1 MNTFIVAIGIFT
13 LVYVAIMTER
23 VHKMIAVL
31 LGASVIIALKVLDHE
46 EAFRAIDLNV
56 IFLLLW
62 MMVIVHIMAES
73 GIFQWIA
80 IKVAQLAEGKPLK
93 VMILLGLA
101 TAFVS
106 AFLDNVT
113 TVILVAP
120 MIFLLADTLDV
131 DPIPFLIMT
140 AIASNIGGTATL
152 VGDPPNIMIGSAA
165 GLTFMDFIVNSAPVE
180 LIILVTYAVTV
191 AVMFRK
197 SFHVTT
203 EARAHIRD
211 LKAERAIKDKKLL
224 WKSLGVLG
232 AVIILFLLHSS
243 IHLEVAT
250 IALLGASVLMLITR
264 SHPEEIFKHIEW
276 TTLMFFIGLFILVEG
291 LVKVGFVEL
300 LAKSVIN
307 VANGNVTIL
316 TLAILW
322 FSGIA
327 SAIIDN
333 IPYTATMIPLI
344 KEVGNIMVV
353 NGTSAE
359 IHQYLQPLWWALVL
373 GACLGGNGSLIGASA
388 NVIIAG
394 LAKKNGKYISF
405 WRFTKYG
412 ILFVFESLVISTGYL
427 YFVYL
432 R

>member
-1 MNTFIVAIGIFT
+1 MNPFIVAVGMFT

-23 VHKMIAVL
+23 VHKMIATL
-31 LGASVIIALKVLDHE
+31 LGASIIIALKVLDQG
-46 EAFRAIDLNV
+46 EAFAAIDFNV
-56 IFLLLW
+56 IFLLLG
-62 MMVIVHIMAES
+62 MMIIVHIMTGS
-73 GIFQWIA
+73 GVFQWMA
-80 IKVAQLAEGKPLK
+80 IKVVQLAEGKPLK

-101 TAFVS
+101 TAFIS

-131 DPIPFLIMT
+131 DPVPFLIMV
-140 AIASNIGGTATL
+140 AIGSNIGGTATL

-165 GLTFMDFIVNSAPVE
+165 GLTFMDFIVNASPVI
-180 LIILVTYAVTV
+180 LIILGAYVITLM
-191 AVMFRK
+191 VMFRK
-197 SFHVTT
+197 SYHVST
-203 EARAHIRD
+203 EARARIRE
-211 LKAERAIKDKKLL
+211 LKAERAITDKKLM
-224 WKSLGVLG
+224 WQSLGVLS
-232 AVIILFLLHSS
+232 AVIILFLLHSV

-276 TTLMFFIGLFILVEG
+276 TTLMFFVGLFILVHG
-291 LVKVGFVEL
+291 MVKVGFVGL
-300 LAKSVIN
+300 LANGVIN
-307 VANGNVTIL
+307 IAHGDVTVL
-316 TLAILW
+316 TMAILW

-333 IPYTATMIPLI
+333 IPYAATMIPLI
-344 KEVGNIMVV
+344 KEVGVIMVP
-353 NGTSAE
+353 NGTPAE
-359 IHQYLQPLWWALVL
+359 IHQFLQPLWWALVL
-373 GACLGGNGSLIGASA
+373 GACLGGNGTLIGASA
-388 NVIIAG
+388 NVVIAG

-412 ILFVFESLVISTGYL
+412 VLFVFESMVISTVYL

>member
-1 MNTFIVAIGIFT
+1 
-13 LVYVAIMTER
+13 MTER
-23 VHKMIAVL
+23 VHKTIAAL
-31 LGASVIIALKVLDHE
+31 LGASVMITMKVLDQE

-56 IFLLLW
+56 IFLLLG

-73 GIFQWIA
+73 GIFQWMA

-152 VGDPPNIMIGSAA
+152 VGDPPNIMIGSSA
-165 GLTFMDFIVNSAPVE
+165 GLSFMDFIMNASPVV
-180 LIILVTYAVTV
+180 LIILLAYTVTL

-197 SFHVTT
+197 SFHVST
-203 EARAHIRD
+203 EARAHIRE

-232 AVIILFLLHSS
+232 FVIIFFLLHNL
-243 IHLEVAT
+243 IHIEVAT
-250 IALLGASVLMLITR
+250 VALLGASLLMLITR
-264 SHPEEIFKHIEW
+264 SHPEEIFKHAEW
-276 TTLMFFIGLFILVEG
+276 TTLMFFVGLFILVEG

-300 LAKSVIN
+300 LAKNVIN
-307 VANGNVTIL
+307 IAHGNVAIL
-316 TLAILW
+316 TMVILW

-344 KEVGNIMVV
+344 KEVGTIMMP
-353 NGTSAE
+353 NGTPAE
-359 IHQYLQPLWWALVL
+359 IHQYLQPLWWALAL
-373 GACLGGNGSLIGASA
+373 GACLGGNGTLIGASA
-388 NVIIAG
+388 NVVIAG
-394 LAKKNGKYISF
+394 LAKKNGKHISF

-412 ILFVFESLVISTGYL
+412 VLFMFESLVISTGYI